1 MPSLSPR
8 SLAVCSARLAAVL
21 RILTMLTML
30 TIVTAACGP
39 EASVE
44 PVPEPSAALT
54 VPAPA
59 DAGVAQIVGT
69 APPANG
75 AVGSVILLDPHS
87 DIEVP
92 IPNEVPVLDQ
102 YGRMFYPL
110 FLVVRKGQTVRF
122 TNSEDDLHTV
132 HVKDSAGE
140 SMFNIA
146 TLFGSSYEFTFDRED
161 SYDVECNTHT
171 EMAADILVVS
181 SPYAV
186 LADSDGVFTVSDV
199 IPGTYTVTMLNGQ
212 DRHEQEIEIVAG
224 RNELDLTG
232 L

>member
-8 SLAVCSARLAAVL
+8 SLAVSSVRLMRMSAAVL
-21 RILTMLTML
+21 LLFLM
-30 TIVTAACGP
+30 VTAACGT
-39 EASVE
+39 EAPVE
-44 PVPEPSAALT
+44 RAPEPSAART
-54 VPAPA
+54 VPTPA
-59 DAGVAQIVGT
+59 DAGTAQVVGT
-69 APPANG
+69 APPAHG
-75 AVGSVILLDPHS
+75 AVRSVILLDPHA

-92 IPNEVPVLDQ
+92 LPSEVPVMDQ

-140 SMFNIA
+140 SVFNIA
-146 TLFGSSYEFTFDRED
+146 TLFGSSYEFTFDRAD

-186 LADSDGVFTVSDV
+186 LADSDGVFTMSDV
-199 IPGTYTVTMLNGQ
+199 IPGTYTVTMLNGK
-212 DRHEQEIEIVAG
+212 DRREQEIEIVAG